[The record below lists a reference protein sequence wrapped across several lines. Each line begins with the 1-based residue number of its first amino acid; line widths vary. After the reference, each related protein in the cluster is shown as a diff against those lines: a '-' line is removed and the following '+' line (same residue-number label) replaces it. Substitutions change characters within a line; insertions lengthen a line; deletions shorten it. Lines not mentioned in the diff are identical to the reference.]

1 MNLWRIAVL
10 PVLAL
15 ACLSA
20 APSVAAQPPL
30 GDQPAIVEPLVSA
43 RIADRIRKTCPTIGA
58 RMFKVW
64 TEANA
69 LKARALDLG
78 YDADTVRAFLKDKA
92 EKQKIYA
99 RAEDYLAANGA
110 TDGNVEGFCILGR
123 KEIAA
128 NSFAGSLIYEK

>member
-1 MNLWRIAVL
+1 MTSWRI
-10 PVLAL
+10 PVLAAL
-15 ACLSA
+15 AVASLAGASA
-20 APSVAAQPPL
+20 AAALPAL
-30 GDQPAIVEPLVSA
+30 GEQPAIVEPLVSA

-69 LKARALDLG
+69 LKAKALDLG

-92 EKQKIYA
+92 EKRKIYA

-110 TDGNVEGFCILGR
+110 TEGNVEGFCTLGR